1 MENILEET
9 KNIMRRYNIKPNKSL
24 GQNFLINSEVV
35 ENIVQSSDITKDD
48 MVIEIGPG
56 LGVLTKYLLEKAK
69 KVVCIELDTKMV
81 KILQDRFSEYDN
93 IEIINTDVLKIN
105 LNEIIE
111 KNKGEIRKVK
121 VVANLPYY
129 ITTPIIMKLIED
141 RLDIESI
148 TVMIQKEVA
157 DRLIE
162 IPGGK
167 NTGAITYTVYYYC
180 TSKKIMEV
188 PNTSFIPEPE
198 VTSEIIKM
206 DLRYKP
212 VVDVEN
218 GTTKKVKISTL
229 LTALVEKN
237 AGAHNSIYRG
247 KDITDLFYDGTLSKQ
262 IAAGTFD
269 DIFVG
274 DYIIGKTSGRKY
286 LVADINYRLH
296 MGDTECTKLH
306 VLMIPERIMGTAQMN
321 ASNITDGAYIGSAMY
336 KTNLAQFKTVIKND
350 FETSHI
356 LKHRNLLQ
364 NAVSNGCETGGT
376 WYDSDI
382 ELMNEIMVY
391 GCQIFKNAT
400 NGSTFPNNY
409 QIDNSQLSLFRLR
422 HDSIVARNDAGDRY
436 WYWLRDVVSSTSFAS
451 VSYRGYSGYSSA
463 SNVGGVRPAFLIV

>member
-1 MENILEET
+1 MGIKKISELEEL
-9 KNIMRRYNIKPNKSL
+9 KNL
-24 GQNFLINSEVV
+24 QTT
-35 ENIVQSSDITKDD
+35 DI
-48 MVIEIGPG
+48 
-56 LGVLTKYLLEKAK
+56 L
-69 KVVCIELDTKMV
+69 
-81 KILQDRFSEYDN
+81 
-93 IEIINTDVLKIN
+93 
-105 LNEIIE
+105 
-111 KNKGEIRKVK
+111 
-121 VVANLPYY
+121 
-129 ITTPIIMKLIED
+129 
-141 RLDIESI
+141 
-148 TVMIQKEVA
+148 
-157 DRLIE
+157 
-162 IPGGK
+162 
-167 NTGAITYTVYYYC
+167 
-180 TSKKIMEV
+180 
-188 PNTSFIPEPE
+188 
-198 VTSEIIKM
+198 
-206 DLRYKP
+206 P
-212 VVDVEN
+212 VVDMAN
-218 GTTKKVKISTL
+218 GTTKKVEISTL
-229 LTALVEKN
+229 RTALVEKN

-269 DIFVG
+269 DIFIG

-286 LVADINYRLH
+286 LVADINYRIH
-296 MGDTECTKLH
+296 MGDTECTKPH

-356 LKHRNLLQ
+356 LKHRNHLQ

-436 WYWLRDVVSSTSFAS
+436 WYWLRDVVSSSLFARVGRDGHSGCHDASF
-451 VSYRGYSGYSSA
+451 
-463 SNVGGVRPAFLIV
+463 VGGVRPAFLIV